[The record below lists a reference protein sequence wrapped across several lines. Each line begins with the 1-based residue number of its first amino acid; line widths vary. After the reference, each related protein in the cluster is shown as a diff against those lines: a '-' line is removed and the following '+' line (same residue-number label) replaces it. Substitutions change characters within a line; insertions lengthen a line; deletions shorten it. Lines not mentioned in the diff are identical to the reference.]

1 MSDNYAVVIKH
12 FYDLGNESASDIARI
27 TGISYPTVKY
37 NLDKIKETGLTAHR
51 PRSGRPRKIT
61 PILET
66 DIDILLDKP
75 EANSTIKMKS
85 VLDSLHKEKV
95 SESTIRRHLR
105 NRGIKFKLP
114 ITTPNL
120 LPRHIEKRVD
130 WGNQHRSFDW
140 SKVIFSDESSIQL
153 HRNTIKSWVRPG
165 VTKFKKAPKF
175 TKKIMVWGAIS
186 MFGRSELKIIRGNM
200 DKEMYRGILQGY
212 LEPFVAQ
219 RAPKKWIF
227 QQDNNP
233 KHCSKLLKQYF
244 EEKKITVLDW
254 PSCSPDLN
262 PIENIWSILKRRV
275 EERNP
280 TTVDELEQIAKEEWV
295 QIPDQFIQNSIL
307 SMEKRIN
314 ELLDAKGNKI
324 NY

>member
-140 SKVIFSDESSIQL
+140 SKVIFSDESSI
-153 HRNTIKSWVRPG
+153 
-165 VTKFKKAPKF
+165 
-175 TKKIMVWGAIS
+175 
-186 MFGRSELKIIRGNM
+186 
-200 DKEMYRGILQGY
+200 
-212 LEPFVAQ
+212 
-219 RAPKKWIF
+219 
-227 QQDNNP
+227 
-233 KHCSKLLKQYF
+233 
-244 EEKKITVLDW
+244 
-254 PSCSPDLN
+254 
-262 PIENIWSILKRRV
+262 
-275 EERNP
+275 
-280 TTVDELEQIAKEEWV
+280 
-295 QIPDQFIQNSIL
+295 
-307 SMEKRIN
+307 
-314 ELLDAKGNKI
+314 
-324 NY
+324 